1 MRSSSTS
8 GESFTGIYKVLQVFT
23 MEKGDGKNGEK
34 LKKRNFRGSVPNLSG
49 DIPAT
54 IDDMD
59 RILDELQRMP
69 ENGKVILFALFQLAL
84 VSVRSQEAFCV
95 FCDECSGL
103 NAADL
108 SSLLIS

>member
-1 MRSSSTS
+1 MRFSSTS
-8 GESFTGIYKVLQVFT
+8 GESLTGIYKLLQVFT
-23 MEKGDGKNGEK
+23 MGKGNGKSSKK
-34 LKKRNFRGSVPNLSG
+34 LKKHNSPGCNSG
-49 DIPAT
+49 DIANPIDP
-54 IDDMD
+54 IDDM
-59 RILDELQRMP
+59 ETVKNQLQRMP
-69 ENGKVILFALFQLAL
+69 EDGKVILFALFQLEL